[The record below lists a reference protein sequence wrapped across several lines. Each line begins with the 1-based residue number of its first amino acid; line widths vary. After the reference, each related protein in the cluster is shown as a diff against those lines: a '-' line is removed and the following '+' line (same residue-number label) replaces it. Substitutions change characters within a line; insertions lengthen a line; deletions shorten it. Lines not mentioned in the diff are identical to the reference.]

1 MYPGGGPS
9 QTADAHR
16 GHTFDRQRRSDQFRR
31 GSPGRHRARPWEPGA
46 VRAHHGGDGADR
58 RDELAARAA
67 RSGRSLQE
75 YLRAELIDLADHP
88 DPGVLARRIRDR
100 KDRTGTVLPVAE
112 ILEYRDDDRR

>member
-1 MYPGGGPS
+1 MGV
-9 QTADAHR
+9 
-16 GHTFDRQRRSDQFRR
+16 
-31 GSPGRHRARPWEPGA
+31 RHRPPTRTGVTRSTDSAVQTSSGGA
-46 VRAHHGGDGADR
+46 VPADIELGLGNLERFERITGGDGADR